1 MVWCANIPSA
11 LNTLR
16 LSEKSERLDSPF
28 ITASRR
34 RASAGANESRMR
46 PKIKTVRQHIAWS
59 CANLGRADAALETG
73 ETKYSRIHH
82 IIRNKLYHGLT
93 SGAMNMR
100 PLYDDERLKMKLP
113 QVCSYCGS
121 DKKLSIDHLIPQIK
135 GGPHDAD
142 NLVWACRSC
151 NSSKSSKD
159 MMAWMQAKEKFPSIF
174 LLRRYLKIVARFCE
188 ENGLMELAVQ
198 DEKLKGL
205 PFDLMLVPQSY
216 PPLTELKHW
225 ISGFVT

>member
-1 MVWCANIPSA
+1 MKILGKKMLSELSHFWGP
-11 LNTLR
+11 LR
-16 LSEKSERLDSPF
+16 LGSPWENGNSVR
-28 ITASRR
+28 T
-34 RASAGANESRMR
+34 GANESRMR

-59 CANLGRADAALETG
+59 YANLGRADAALETG

-113 QVCSYCGS
+113 QICSYCGS

-142 NLVWACRSC
+142 NLVWA
-151 NSSKSSKD
+151 
-159 MMAWMQAKEKFPSIF
+159 
-174 LLRRYLKIVARFCE
+174 
-188 ENGLMELAVQ
+188 
-198 DEKLKGL
+198 
-205 PFDLMLVPQSY
+205 
-216 PPLTELKHW
+216 
-225 ISGFVT
+225 